1 MRRAEHRKL
10 GLTID
15 YDRFSVRSSASRE
28 NSEGVS
34 LNTQSFEIS
43 EVLGQHPKFILFA
56 VRSVRCVSAT
66 RRGVCSS
73 DYFFKCLGPLK
84 R

>member
-15 YDRFSVRSSASRE
+15 YDRFSFRSSASRE

-43 EVLGQHPKFILFA
+43 EKFWASIRNLFCLLFDLFD
-56 VRSVRCVSAT
+56 VYLP
-66 RRGVCSS
+66 RGVACVLQITSS
-73 DYFFKCLGPLK
+73 SA
-84 R
+84 